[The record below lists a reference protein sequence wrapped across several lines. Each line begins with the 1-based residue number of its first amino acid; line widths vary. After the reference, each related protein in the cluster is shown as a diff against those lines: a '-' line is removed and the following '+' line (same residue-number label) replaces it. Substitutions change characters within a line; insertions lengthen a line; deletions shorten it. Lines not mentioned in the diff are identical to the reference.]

1 MREIIIGSV
10 KPFPDVKPDKEQA
23 LKPLE
28 EASEVFGAWQR
39 AQSNELLKNML
50 GESVDYEVDYKSV
63 IVDECCDVI
72 QATCNL
78 LASLGVYDVTGYM
91 KDCELRNRER
101 GRYAD

>member
-1 MREIIIGSV
+1 MREVIIGRV

-28 EASEVFGAWQR
+28 EAAEVLEAWK
-39 AQSNELLKNML
+39 SCD
-50 GESVDYEVDYKSV
+50 ESDLEPDIWTDTLSARRKL
-63 IVDECCDVI
+63 VDECCDVI

-78 LASLGVYDVTGYM
+78 LASLGIHDVTGYM